1 MSQILEL
8 EIQRLH
14 SRDQLCKFPK
24 KKAFAQERNSN
35 PKGLVWDTNMAV
47 VSFFWNNNIADVMLS
62 DNAP

>member
-8 EIQRLH
+8 EIQRFH
-14 SRDQLCKFPK
+14 SRGQLCKFPK

-35 PKGLVWDTNMAV
+35 PKGLVWDTNKAV
-47 VSFFWNNNIADVMLS
+47 VSFFWNNNIADVMLR

>member
-8 EIQRLH
+8 EIQRFH
-14 SRDQLCKFPK
+14 SRGQLCKFPK
-24 KKAFAQERNSN
+24 KKAFARERNSN

-47 VSFFWNNNIADVMLS
+47 VSFFWNNNIADVMLR